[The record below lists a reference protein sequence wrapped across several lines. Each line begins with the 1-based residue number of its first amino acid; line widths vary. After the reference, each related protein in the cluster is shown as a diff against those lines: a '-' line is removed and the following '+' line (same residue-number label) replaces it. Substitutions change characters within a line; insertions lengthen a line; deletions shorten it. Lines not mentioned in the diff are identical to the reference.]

1 MEWWKESQKWNNERG
16 EAGWEG
22 GSMWTRDKSLESGTL
37 EVEKRCIRSSG
48 TAHSELIGGAKQW
61 M

>member
-1 MEWWKESQKWNNERG
+1 MGTRG
-16 EAGWEG
+16 
-22 GSMWTRDKSLESGTL
+22 KSLESGTL